1 MPTWQRAYPKHKPFK
16 CCAAW
21 HLRKSG
27 LYLAIYDL
35 LGGLTAGGESD
46 FFSSIN
52 HVAKYFETDYETTR
66 RVFTNLRKMGWL
78 KYDDAGKLW
87 YVPHDAWAQEHPDKC
102 NTRELLPWQVET
114 DPLVGALFAA
124 SSGKLRIRENQIKG
138 VRKHG
143 SDDEILK
150 LFTTELAAAA
160 DKQARGSWNGTS
172 PGACFLRVCHFLKAR
187 SARTSSKTVVENT
200 GYSQG

>member
-35 LGGLTAGGESD
+35 IGGITAGGAND

-52 HVAKYFETDYETTR
+52 HVSKFFEADYETTR
-66 RVFTNLRKMGWL
+66 RVFANLRKMGWL
-78 KYDDAGKLW
+78 KLDDSGKLW

-102 NTRELLPWQVET
+102 NARELLPWQVET
-114 DPLVGALFAA
+114 DPLVAALFGA
-124 SSGKLRIRENQIKG
+124 SGGKLRIRENQVKSA
-138 VRKHG
+138 RKHG
-143 SDDEILK
+143 SDEEILK
-150 LFTTELAAAA
+150 LFATELAAAA
-160 DKQARGSWNGTS
+160 DKRTRGSWTGTS
-172 PGACFLRVCHFLKAR
+172 PNACFLRVCHFLRDRNGRKP
-187 SARTSSKTVVENT
+187 SAISVENT
-200 GYSQG
+200 GYRQG